1 MRWSSRSG
9 PRLRPVQYEAQGPD
23 RGMPRTHE
31 GHNNRPQLELPAMEL
46 QTPPIGQRRAFSL
59 VGRPVEA
66 SWSGRVE
73 VVGISLLLT
82 RREGFEAR
90 SRRTLSSLDGMG

>member
-31 GHNNRPQLELPAMEL
+31 GHNNRPQLELPAMGS
-46 QTPPIGQRRAFSL
+46 QIPPIGQRRAFSL
-59 VGRPVEA
+59 VGRPVEVRGRGA
-66 SWSGRVE
+66 SRLSAFPCCSLEGRD
-73 VVGISLLLT
+73 SRLDHD
-82 RREGFEAR
+82 AR
-90 SRRTLSSLDGMG
+90 CRH